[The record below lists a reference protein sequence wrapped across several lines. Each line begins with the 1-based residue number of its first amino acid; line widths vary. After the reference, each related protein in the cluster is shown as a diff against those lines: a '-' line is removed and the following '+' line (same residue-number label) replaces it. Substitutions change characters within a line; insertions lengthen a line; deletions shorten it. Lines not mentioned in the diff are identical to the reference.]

1 MMRKE
6 GCYMKM
12 ILKIILFPVALVIDL
27 LTWIAIGMLSCSAF
41 VFSLVGTILSILAF
55 LVMLTCSVQNGIIL
69 LVLAFL
75 VSPMG
80 LPLVAA
86 KVLVGL
92 KTIAKAIRSI

>member
-1 MMRKE
+1 
-6 GCYMKM
+6 MKM
-12 ILKIILFPVALVIDL
+12 ILKIMLFPVALVIDL
-27 LTWIAIGMLSCSAF
+27 LAWIAIGMLSCLAF
-41 VFSLVGTILSILAF
+41 VFSLAGTILSILAF
-55 LVMLTCSVQNGIIL
+55 LVMLTCSVTNCIIL

-92 KTIAKAIRSI
+92 KAIAKAIRSI

>member
-1 MMRKE
+1 
-6 GCYMKM
+6 MKM
-12 ILKIILFPVALVIDL
+12 ILKIMLFPVALVIDL
-27 LTWIAIGMLSCSAF
+27 LTWIAIGMLSCLAF
-41 VFSLVGTILSILAF
+41 VFSLAGTILSILAF
-55 LVMLTCSVQNGIIL
+55 LVMLTCSVTNCIIL

-92 KTIAKAIRSI
+92 KAIAKAIRSI

>member
-1 MMRKE
+1 
-6 GCYMKM
+6 MKM
-12 ILKIILFPVALVIDL
+12 ILKIMLFPVALVIDL
-27 LTWIAIGMLSCSAF
+27 LTWIAISMLSCSAF
-41 VFSLVGTILSILAF
+41 VFSLAGTILSILAF
-55 LVMLTCSVQNGIIL
+55 LVMLTCSVTNGIIL

-92 KTIAKAIRSI
+92 KTIAKAI